1 MQPSLLIIGA
11 LSLAVAALGLAL
23 WRARRLLA
31 RLQAQ
36 AQSADAQT
44 RHLEER
50 SRAVARER
58 ELIYKDL
65 HDDLSSKL
73 LALVYG
79 ATDPKQADL
88 ARSVLQD
95 LRDIVSR
102 SRRPP
107 GHLLQVLGE
116 IRQEAEQRLRAVSA
130 QLDWQLEALPD
141 PLLDQAQT
149 LHLMRI
155 CREAITNAIRHGNAG
170 WLRVRA
176 SHSGGQ
182 LLLDITDDGRYDAQA
197 PAGSGTGNMRE
208 RAGEL
213 QGDIRWDAGTLGG
226 TKVTLRMQLAATPG
240 TSV

>member
-1 MQPSLLIIGA
+1 MQLSLLVIGT
-11 LSLAVAALGLAL
+11 LTLAVAALGLAL
-23 WRARRLLA
+23 WRAQRRLMQ
-31 RLQAQ
+31 RQSQ
-36 AQSADAQT
+36 AQSADTQARQ
-44 RHLEER
+44 LAER
-50 SRAVARER
+50 TQAVARER

-79 ATDPKQADL
+79 ARDPKQADL

-116 IRQEAEQRLRAVSA
+116 IRQESEQRLSAVPA
-130 QLDWQLEALPD
+130 QLDWQQDELPD

-155 CREAITNAIRHGNAG
+155 CREAISNAIRHANAG
-170 WLRVRA
+170 WLRVRV

-197 PAGSGTGNMRE
+197 PAGRGTGNMRE
-208 RAGEL
+208 RASEL

-226 TKVTLRMQLAATPG
+226 TKVTLRMQLTTAVEPTA
-240 TSV
+240 